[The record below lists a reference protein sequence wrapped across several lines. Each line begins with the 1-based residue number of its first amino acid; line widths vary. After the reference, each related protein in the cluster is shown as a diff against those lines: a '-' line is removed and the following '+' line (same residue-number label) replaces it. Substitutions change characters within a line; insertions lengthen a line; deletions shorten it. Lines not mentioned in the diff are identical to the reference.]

1 MCRGNETGLTP
12 KLSQV
17 TPRRKCLFTL
27 GQVNYE
33 ESHSVRTILLCSG
46 GGRAQFSN
54 VFTIRGS
61 HSSVC
66 ISLHAS
72 SPQHARLAVA
82 NGTVISPESP
92 WINQTGEERIDLQSN
107 PSDIVFSSMKEW
119 GMQHENQS
127 RKVSGSRLGNRLQ
140 YRRAR
145 DKEPLDVT
153 DRAEHAGDSVIIWR
167 T

>member
-17 TPRRKCLFTL
+17 TPRRKCLFPL

-33 ESHSVRTILLCSG
+33 ESHSVRATLLCSCNIVLQCFHLL
-46 GGRAQFSN
+46 RESP
-54 VFTIRGS
+54 

-66 ISLHAS
+66 LSLHAS
-72 SPQHARLAVA
+72 SRQHARLVVVL
-82 NGTVISPESP
+82 GTVISPESP

-107 PSDIVFSSMKEW
+107 PSDIGFSSMKEW

-127 RKVSGSRLGNRLQ
+127 HKVRGSRLGNRLQ
-140 YRRAR
+140 YRRAC

-153 DRAEHAGDSVIIWR
+153 DRA
-167 T
+167 